1 MVLPYGILAYKFL
14 YNPSISDLNER
25 LIQANL
31 TDLTY
36 ETMKTQLKKIFG
48 VLSLSVVSNKAQN
61 THTMLEGAGEIVY
74 EATHDE
80 VEEQVHYGHHKNGGH
95 DIQTSEE
102 EVVYVSRKAKPPPK
116 NHHTKVNRSKRQ

>member
-1 MVLPYGILAYKFL
+1 MVLPYGILAYTFL
-14 YNPSISDLNER
+14 HNPSISDLNER

-80 VEEQVHYGHHKNGGH
+80 VEEQVHYGHHKNGGARYSNFRGRGS
-95 DIQTSEE
+95 IC
-102 EVVYVSRKAKPPPK
+102 K
-116 NHHTKVNRSKRQ
+116 SKG